1 MYVYCIGAFI
11 QIILLFYKMYVG
23 VQEYNDCVE
32 PHVSRVK
39 ENFNLDWRNK
49 KFGCAKGHAKGLW
62 AMHAKGHAKGQL
74 HDMVTGASNWMKLG
88 Q

>member
-1 MYVYCIGAFI
+1 MKKLMYVYCIGAFI

-39 ENFNLDWRNK
+39 ENFNLD
-49 KFGCAKGHAKGLW
+49 
-62 AMHAKGHAKGQL
+62 
-74 HDMVTGASNWMKLG
+74 
-88 Q
+88 